1 MDTLQSRLK
10 LISLYIFIGLL
21 AYMPL
26 HIFLSTWL
34 GTSFN
39 VLEVAKVLKDVVLVV
54 GFVCAFGAS
63 LGTSWL
69 LPLFRRKIV
78 LLIAAYAALTL
89 ALAAVHGTDTD
100 AEILGV
106 VYNLRFLLI
115 FVYALLLGNL
125 FDLTYVRRYAVKTV
139 ITVGVFVALIGVIQY
154 TVLPDSFLTHFG
166 YSRANGVLP
175 AFFIDDKPDLERAM
189 ATLRDPN
196 SFGSYLIIIGSLL
209 AALAL
214 KTRNRDLRIM
224 FGGAGLLVGLSLL
237 YTFSRSAWL
246 GAIIAATVFGGL
258 YILRNRTV
266 MDRVRQQRKWLV
278 VAGVTILLL
287 IGGMLAAKDSY
298 FVQNVI
304 FHADESTVLE
314 DPNELRLRFWSE
326 SIESSAEQPLGH
338 GPGTAG
344 LASIRND
351 KQGTVLNENYYLQ
364 ILHEV
369 GIIGLLLFFVIITAT
384 AWLLYTTYVKTGN
397 LVALALL
404 AALIGLAVTNFLVHI
419 WSNETVAYTFWSLAG
434 LYVIFEK
441 EIKIDTTKHIRYRK
455 SERPT

>member
-1 MDTLQSRLK
+1 MYTLQSRLK
-10 LISLYIFIGLL
+10 LIALYIFIVLL

-54 GFVCAFGAS
+54 GFICAFGAS

-89 ALAAVHGTDTD
+89 VLAVVHGTDTD

-139 ITVGVFVALIGVIQY
+139 IAVGVFAALIGVIQY

-196 SFGSYLIIIGSLL
+196 SFGSYLIIIGSVLTG
-209 AALAL
+209 LAL
-214 KTRNRDLRIM
+214 KTYNRDLRIM
-224 FGGAGLLVGLSLL
+224 FGGVGILVGMSFL

-246 GAIIAATVFGGL
+246 GATVAVGTFGVL
-258 YILRNRTV
+258 YAVRNRAV
-266 MDRVRQQRKWLV
+266 LERIKDRRRWLV
-278 VAGVTILLL
+278 VAVVAVLLL
-287 IGGMLAAKDSY
+287 VGGLVITKDSY

-304 FHADESTVLE
+304 FHADEATVLE

-326 SIESSAEQPLGH
+326 SIDSAVDQPLGY

-351 KQGTVLNENYYLQ
+351 KQGIVLNENYYLQ

-369 GIIGLLLFFVIITAT
+369 GTIGLLLFLAIIAAT
-384 AWLLYTTYVKTGN
+384 VWLLYTTYVKTGN

-434 LYVIFEK
+434 LYVIYEK
-441 EIKIDTTKHIRYRK
+441 EVKIGKMKHIRGRK
-455 SERPT
+455 NERPI